1 MIKGSGGMSKDG
13 TGVPSLSL
21 GLFALACFAEGIVR
35 YPVTTVLLGCGVGF
49 GSEEVVLAEQSV
61 INKIIECM
69 MVIVFSSCV
78 FAALLLLSYSS
89 YSHPFFGGL
98 RSHGEPLFAC
108 LGPVARHL
116 FPFLL
121 PIVCTYP
128 LFLFFI
134 FYPRYTHNIAG
145 ATTV

>member
-1 MIKGSGGMSKDG
+1 MIKGSGRMSEDG

-69 MVIVFSSCV
+69 IVAVFSSRV
-78 FAALLLLSYSS
+78 FAALLLSYSS
-89 YSHPFFGGL
+89 
-98 RSHGEPLFAC
+98 
-108 LGPVARHL
+108 
-116 FPFLL
+116 
-121 PIVCTYP
+121 
-128 LFLFFI
+128 
-134 FYPRYTHNIAG
+134 
-145 ATTV
+145 